1 VRAALADA
9 GDGAEPWR
17 ALLERAEERRA
28 AAEDAVEDDKRRR
41 MELEP
46 NDRERRALER
56 DFDEAAKR
64 EGRRARTQV
73 LELGLELASL
83 SFRDL
88 VCMAE
93 GADDAVL
100 ATDRAQTLAAAAQ
113 ARDARRLRQAAELCE
128 DTRQSLQL
136 NVQEDL
142 ALTALSLRL
151 RRLVG
156 SPG

>member
-1 VRAALADA
+1 
-9 GDGAEPWR
+9 
-17 ALLERAEERRA
+17 
-28 AAEDAVEDDKRRR
+28 
-41 MELEP
+41 
-46 NDRERRALER
+46 
-56 DFDEAAKR
+56 
-64 EGRRARTQV
+64 
-73 LELGLELASL
+73 
-83 SFRDL
+83 
-88 VCMAE
+88 MAE

-100 ATDRAQTLAAAAQ
+100 ATDRAQTLSAAAQ